1 MNQHFWHTYFNY
13 LCLFMNNLSG
23 QWMSSRNTLKLRKMN
38 DGIFLF
44 IYVICECWFKNV
56 FNSPNQ
62 PSTKCQ
68 MYVKAGQKLV
78 SLISIFSPWLIFL
91 HVFCLSRTPS
101 SPLMFL
107 WMFLHV
113 KCNNTRH
120 QVKNRFDNN
129 GVYEVTHY
137 VISDGMRIFHLFTEK
152 LMLHYVLHTLPV
164 KL

>member
-1 MNQHFWHTYFNY
+1 
-13 LCLFMNNLSG
+13 
-23 QWMSSRNTLKLRKMN
+23 
-38 DGIFLF
+38 
-44 IYVICECWFKNV
+44 
-56 FNSPNQ
+56 
-62 PSTKCQ
+62 

-152 LMLHYVLHTLPV
+152 LMLHYVPHTLPV
-164 KL
+164 KVQLGEVFKESKKSWNCKGCVGSRLLPRTRQRAVGPSHVVFKIQWKLDLADTSSVKRKTAA